1 MVFEV
6 EQPMRKIE
14 PKKMTATER
23 KHWGFGV
30 DAIRMMENEL
40 MGYLHEYRAL
50 PLEWDEIWKD
60 EDRRDPKRTRVTIR
74 LDADVVK
81 YFRAMGA
88 GYQARINRVLRAYMH
103 FRLAKLVEGPDT
115 MDYILRPE
123 EVLASA
129 RARPDWGDA
138 EAHNAKYN
146 ALADET
152 RGQVKK
158 TADRVASP
166 DKASPTGAVGPQKQM
181 SKDTQPSWSTDPLDG
196 PKDRTGR

>member
-1 MVFEV
+1 
-6 EQPMRKIE
+6 MRKIE
-14 PKKMTATER
+14 PKKMTVTER

-30 DAIRMMENEL
+30 DAIRKMEYEL

-123 EVLASA
+123 EVLANA
-129 RARPDWGDA
+129 QARPDWGDA
-138 EAHNAKYN
+138 EAHNLKFEAQAEEMRARLK
-146 ALADET
+146 
-152 RGQVKK
+152 RGRK
-158 TADRVASP
+158 TASP
-166 DKASPTGAVGPQKQM
+166 DEASPIGVVEPQKQM
-181 SKDTQPSWSTDPLDG
+181 SKGTQPSWSTDPLDG

>member
-1 MVFEV
+1 
-6 EQPMRKIE
+6 MRKIE

-40 MGYLHEYRAL
+40 MGYLHEYRA
-50 PLEWDEIWKD
+50 WDEIWKD

-81 YFRAMGA
+81 YFRAMGV

-115 MDYILRPE
+115 MDYILRPA

-129 RARPDWGDA
+129 RASPDWGDA

-146 ALADET
+146 ALAGET
-152 RGQVKK
+152 RGPVKK
-158 TADRVASP
+158 GADRMASP
-166 DKASPTGAVGPQKQM
+166 NEASPIGGVGPQKQM
-181 SKDTQPSWSTDPLDG
+181 PKDMQPSWSTDPLDR

>member
-1 MVFEV
+1 
-6 EQPMRKIE
+6 MRKIE

-146 ALADET
+146 ALADGT

-158 TADRVASP
+158 GADRMTSP
-166 DKASPTGAVGPQKQM
+166 NKASPIGGVGPQKQM
-181 SKDTQPSWSTDPLDG
+181 PKDTQPSWSTDPLDR